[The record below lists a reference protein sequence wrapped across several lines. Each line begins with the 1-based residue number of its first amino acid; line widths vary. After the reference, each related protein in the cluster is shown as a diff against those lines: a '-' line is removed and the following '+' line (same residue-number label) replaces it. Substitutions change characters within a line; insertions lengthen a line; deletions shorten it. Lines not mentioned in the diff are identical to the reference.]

1 MKNLVLIAN
10 EHADSVR
17 TVICIPPAGTGPAF
31 FQSWVGA
38 PDRTSDLLVVQL
50 PGRGSTLF
58 AEPVASLPEA
68 ARLIA
73 LAVLANGRA
82 LEHPVV
88 LFGHS
93 MGAWIAYELALF
105 LRSRHEVAML
115 AVSACPPP
123 GSRISAATGLTDL
136 DDEEFLRTV
145 QKRFGEIPELAA
157 ASPKVQG
164 LILPAMRHDLAMCE
178 SYGPTAT
185 EAVPLACPISSFAG
199 TQDDIVPVADAL
211 AWSALT
217 TGRHRGHCFP
227 GGHLYL
233 RDRGA
238 EVLAAVESD
247 ATG

>member
-1 MKNLVLIAN
+1 MKNLVLIAH
-10 EHADSVR
+10 EHADSRR

-38 PDRTSDLLVVQL
+38 PGRTSDLLVVQL
-50 PGRGSTLF
+50 PGRGSGLF
-58 AEPVASLPEA
+58 AEPVTSLPEA

-73 LAVLANGRA
+73 LAILGNGRA
-82 LEHPVV
+82 VEHPVV

-93 MGAWIAYELALF
+93 MGAWIAYEVALF

-123 GSRISAATGLTDL
+123 GRRISAATGLSEL

-145 QKRFGEIPELAA
+145 EKRFGEIPELAA
-157 ASPKVQG
+157 ASPKVRR
-164 LILPAMRHDLAMCE
+164 LMLPAMRHDLAMCE
-178 SYGPTAT
+178 SYWPTTT
-185 EAVPLACPISSFAG
+185 EAMPLACPVTSFAG

-211 AWSALT
+211 AWSSLT

-227 GGHLYL
+227 GGHMYL
-233 RDRGA
+233 RDSGA
-238 EVLAAVESD
+238 EVLVTVESD